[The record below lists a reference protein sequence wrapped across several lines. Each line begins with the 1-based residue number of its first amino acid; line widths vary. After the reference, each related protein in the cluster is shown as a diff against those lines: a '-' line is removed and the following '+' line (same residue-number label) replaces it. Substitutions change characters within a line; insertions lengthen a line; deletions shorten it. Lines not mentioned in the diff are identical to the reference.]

1 MTGPIYKLPVDLQE
15 ITEINLA
22 FVEYKEK
29 HPEPNKTIIHLH
41 KKVKLLLGIA
51 CAEKCAYKSRSK
63 FRKLTGYDPDI
74 SDPLDFLEYSEK
86 DTE

>member
-1 MTGPIYKLPVDLQE
+1 MTGPVYKLPVDLQE
-15 ITEINLA
+15 IMKINLA

-29 HPEPNKTIIHLH
+29 HPGPDETIIHLH
-41 KKVKLLLGIA
+41 KRIKLLLGIA
-51 CAEKCAYKSRSK
+51 CAERSAYKARNR